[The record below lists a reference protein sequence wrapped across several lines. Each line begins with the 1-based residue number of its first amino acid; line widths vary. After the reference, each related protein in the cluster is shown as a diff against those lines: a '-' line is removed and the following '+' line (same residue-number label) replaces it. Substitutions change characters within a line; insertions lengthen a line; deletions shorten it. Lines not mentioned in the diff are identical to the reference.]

1 MLASITPLGEW
12 SRGAKWKVT
21 VAFYLAGSTISG
33 AVAGGILGLAGQRV
47 VPEIS
52 SVSPALPILLLAS
65 AVALGLTL
73 DLGLLGARLPTVR
86 RQVSQS
92 WLLRYRGWVYGFGF
106 GLQLGVG
113 VATIVTTSTIYAT
126 LVASFLVGS
135 PVYGMLIGSTFGLLR
150 AAPILTVVGI
160 RRPADLDKID
170 LGLARY
176 AGPVRGLAHGTQV
189 ALPAALVLA
198 SIL

>member
-12 SRGAKWKVT
+12 SRGSRWGVT
-21 VAFYLAGSTISG
+21 VSFYLAGSMIAG
-33 AVAGGILGLAGQRV
+33 AAAGGSLGLVGQQL
-47 VPEIS
+47 VPKLS
-52 SVSPALPILLLAS
+52 SLFPTFPILVLAS
-65 AVALGLTL
+65 AVALGLAL
-73 DLGLLGARLPTVR
+73 DLGLFGAKLPSVG

-135 PVYGMLIGSTFGLLR
+135 PAYGALIGGTFGLLR
-150 AAPILTVVGI
+150 AIPIFTVSGI

-170 LGLARY
+170 LALARY
-176 AGPVRGLAHGTQV
+176 AAPVRRLAHGTQAAV
-189 ALPAALVLA
+189 PAVLVLI
-198 SIL
+198 SIV